1 MLIEPTESEGLAELD
16 RFCDAMI
23 NIRKEADDIISGKQP
38 RDNNLLKNAPHT
50 IAVLTEDNWDRPY
63 TRAQA
68 VYPEKYLRR
77 HKFWPA
83 SGRLD
88 EVYGDTNV
96 RVVLH
101 WWPCEALTDSS
112 SSYPIARL

>member
-16 RFCDAMI
+16 RFCNAMI
-23 NIRKEADDIISGKQP
+23 SIRKEVDDIISGQQP
-38 RDNNLLKNAPHT
+38 KDNNLLKNAPHT
-50 IAVLTEDNWDRPY
+50 IQVLTEEWNRPY

-96 RVVLH
+96 SMSFV
-101 WWPCEALTDSS
+101 
-112 SSYPIARL
+112 SYCMRADCPHL